1 MFYLAQKY
9 LKIRMASRRF
19 PGRLWV
25 NGGISLNV
33 GEGSF
38 RKCHLIRT
46 LLKKS
51 SKSVLSSGTF
61 ILFWIGAKSKPFSNS
76 QISVSVKTFL
86 LKLKTVSE
94 QKYPTKQPSFV
105 TLILELLK
113 ERFQLLGCWWL
124 METSYGEQAEGCLA
138 NWSISS
144 YILRPCNSS
153 KIERNSLSCVEEKF
167 SSVKVELESFLI
179 WAVLV

>member
-94 QKYPTKQPSFV
+94 QKYPTKRPSFV
-105 TLILELLK
+105 TPILELLK
-113 ERFQLLGCWWL
+113 EWFELL
-124 METSYGEQAEGCLA
+124 
-138 NWSISS
+138 
-144 YILRPCNSS
+144 NSWD
-153 KIERNSLSCVEEKF
+153 VDD
-167 SSVKVELESFLI
+167 
-179 WAVLV
+179 